1 MRSTLGTPSDIEV
14 DAGSTSILATNR
26 RAPGWG
32 SRSRVA
38 SAHVTA
44 LGDLDRDR
52 IRELHDAELAWF
64 RAERPK
70 TLQLLARAEAHMPN
84 GTPMTW
90 MASDNDLPVYVDRGD
105 GASFTDVDGHHYVD
119 FNASD
124 MAMFCGHAHPA
135 IVRAVQERV
144 TRSTQF
150 LLPTE
155 ESVLV
160 AEELARRY
168 PGQAHWQF
176 TLSASQANTET
187 IRLARAATGRDV
199 VLLFEGHYHGHFE
212 EGLVDLEGG
221 REAPLQRGLSKGVT
235 GRVRISQFND
245 VAGLRAALAAKD
257 VALVLTEPALTN
269 NIHFLPPE
277 RDWHDE
283 LRRVTRERG
292 TVLAFDET
300 HTHIVGEGGATGL
313 WGLEPDVVTIGK
325 AVAGGIPMGAYGVS
339 DALAGE
345 LDHTKEVATGGT
357 RFGNPLSAAAA
368 VAALTEVLVPEAYE
382 HTTALGGMLADGIDA
397 ALRDAGLPWTSYRF
411 GPRAGQWYG
420 PHPRTGADAH
430 AMTDPELTRLL
441 RIWMANRGI
450 WEALPGAG
458 PTVSVPASSAEVDR
472 YLTAYTQL
480 LVALTS

>member
-1 MRSTLGTPSDIEV
+1 M
-14 DAGSTSILATNR
+14 
-26 RAPGWG
+26 
-32 SRSRVA
+32 
-38 SAHVTA
+38 TA

-64 RAERPK
+64 RAERPR
-70 TLQLLARAEAHMPN
+70 TLELLGRAAAHMPN
-84 GTPMTW
+84 GTPMAW
-90 MASDNDLPVYVDRGD
+90 MASDNDLPVYVDRGE
-105 GASFTDVDGHHYVD
+105 GASFTDVDGHRYVD

-124 MAMFCGHAHPA
+124 LAMFCGHAHPA

-144 TRSTQF
+144 ARSTQF

-155 ESVLV
+155 ESVIV

-168 PGQAHWQF
+168 PLQTHWQF
-176 TLSASQANTET
+176 TLSASQANTAA
-187 IRLARAATGRDV
+187 IRLARATTGRDV
-199 VLLFEGHYHGHFE
+199 VLLFEGHYHGHFD
-212 EGLVDLEGG
+212 EGLVDLEDG
-221 REAPLQRGLSKGVT
+221 RPAPVQRGLSKGVT
-235 GRVRISQFND
+235 GRVRITQFND
-245 VAGLRAALAAKD
+245 VEGLHTALGPDD
-257 VALVLTEPALTN
+257 VAIVLTEPALTN

-277 RDWHDE
+277 PGWHDE
-283 LRRVTRERG
+283 LRGATRERG
-292 TVLAFDET
+292 AVLAFDET
-300 HTHIVGEGGATGL
+300 HTHVVGEGGATAL
-313 WGLEPDVVTIGK
+313 WSLEPDVVTIGK

-339 DALAGE
+339 AALARE
-345 LDHTKEVATGGT
+345 LDHSKEIATGGT
-357 RFGNPLSAAAA
+357 LFGNPLSAAAA
-368 VAALTEVLVPEAYE
+368 IAALIEVLVPAAYE
-382 HTTALGGMLADGIDA
+382 HTTALGGILADGIDA

-458 PTVSVPASSAEVDR
+458 PTVPVPAGFAEVDR
-472 YLTAYTQL
+472 YLTAYTEL